1 MYNFCKTLFVAFLVI
16 SISLCAKKPEGIS
29 KIVPEGAVVE
39 KVSKDITFGFTEGP
53 AWDRKGNLFFTDIPN
68 RKVYKLDSEGNFSVF
83 RDETGA
89 ANGLMFNASGNLVA
103 CEGGDFKVTEMDQN
117 GKVINVLA
125 EEYNGKPF
133 NSPNDLVI
141 DKKGGIYFTDPRF
154 GENQILNQDIEAVY
168 YIKPD
173 GEIIRIAGNL
183 TKPNGIIL
191 SPDEKILYIADT
203 YGQYVKA
210 FDVMEDGSLANSRNF
225 CELKLSEDKKRL
237 RTTTVS
243 GADGMTIDKVGNLY
257 VTTRIGIQ
265 IFGSDGEP
273 IGIIEVP
280 EIPANCSFGGED
292 YKTLY
297 ITARTSVYKVK
308 LNVEGI
314 YFPQIQ
320 Y

>member
-1 MYNFCKTLFVAFLVI
+1 MYNFCKVLFVSFSVI
-16 SISLCAKKPEGIS
+16 LISFCAKKPEGIR

-39 KVSKDITFGFTEGP
+39 KVNKDISFGFTEGP
-53 AWDRKGNLFFTDIPN
+53 AWDGKGNLFFTDIRN
-68 RKVYKLDSEGNFSVF
+68 SKIYKLDNEGKFTVF

-89 ANGLMFNASGNLVA
+89 ANGLMFNAKGNLVA

-125 EEYNGKPF
+125 ATYNGKPF

-154 GENQILNQDIEAVY
+154 GENQILNQDIEAIY

-173 GEIIRIAGNL
+173 GEIIRVADNL

-191 SPDEKILYIADT
+191 SPYEKILYVADS

-225 CELKLSEDKKRL
+225 CELKLSESKEKL
-237 RTTTVS
+237 RTQTVS
-243 GADGMTIDKVGNLY
+243 GADGIAIDKEGNLY
-257 VTTRIGIQ
+257 VTTIIGTQ
-265 IFGSDGEP
+265 IFNSNGEP
-273 IGIIEVP
+273 MEIIEVP

-292 YKTLY
+292 FKMLY

-314 YFPQIQ
+314 IFP
-320 Y
+320 